1 MHGDDKEHYL
11 IVCFHHNDFKRAC
24 EIIQGDLLFV
34 CNAQLISTELLMVKN
49 GAALMK
55 LLKLHS
61 AMMDDKS
68 RKKKLGGKLK
78 N

>member
-11 IVCFHHNDFKRAC
+11 IVCFRHNDSKRAC
-24 EIIQGDLLFV
+24 EIIQDDLLFM
-34 CNAQLISTELLMVKN
+34 CNARLISTKLLMVEN

-55 LLKLHS
+55 LLKLDS
-61 AMMDDKS
+61 AMDDKS
-68 RKKKLGGKLK
+68 RKKKLGGKLE